1 MLKACYT
8 NPSPIPSGWP
18 ALDTCICKQIDSV
31 DYIYTCAR
39 MYIYTQVT
47 IIKEE
52 ITSVGGGTLEELER
66 GGVE

>member
-1 MLKACYT
+1 
-8 NPSPIPSGWP
+8 
-18 ALDTCICKQIDSV
+18 
-31 DYIYTCAR
+31 